1 MSDARGGTKKK
12 VFLANIYE
20 RIWPKK
26 ISGDTEHE
34 GETLSTGEG
43 VVYMPRNVFVR
54 CSGHTDLYSRHL
66 SVLVAVDKY
75 SRHAYLTT
83 LKLKKQMNLT
93 VGPFFRP
100 MAVVRAQA
108 WVSRVKI

>member
-43 VVYMPRNVFVR
+43 VIYILHNVFIR
-54 CSGHTDLYSRHL
+54 RSEHTDLYVRRL
-66 SVLVAVDKY
+66 SVLVAVYTHSRRVYIHIHVYINKY
-75 SRHAYLTT
+75 
-83 LKLKKQMNLT
+83 
-93 VGPFFRP
+93 
-100 MAVVRAQA
+100 
-108 WVSRVKI
+108 IC